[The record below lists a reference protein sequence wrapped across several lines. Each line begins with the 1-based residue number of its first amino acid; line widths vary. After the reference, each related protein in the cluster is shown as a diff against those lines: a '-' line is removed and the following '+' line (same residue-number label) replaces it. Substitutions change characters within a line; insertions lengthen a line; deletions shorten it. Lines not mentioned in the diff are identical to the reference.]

1 MSLITHV
8 GSGSVCLGLSLISVT
23 GLVVSNGSSVVMLL
37 LSLSGSVR
45 RDLVDSFLAHLVEL
59 LAGVCQVESRK
70 GEGSV
75 RVRSFSALG
84 SKLTFEV
91 SKQKLGS
98 SPTHVASAYNSKE
111 PLEQRGRGERLQSC
125 MGERKCNKRRDATHD
140 VLSIGS
146 HVVGGNDLQTKG
158 KKKKVSLTEE
168 MKGRISER

>member
-1 MSLITHV
+1 VSLITHV
-8 GSGSVCLGLSLISVT
+8 GSGSVCLGLSLTSVT

-59 LAGVCQVESRK
+59 LEGVCQVESRK

-125 MGERKCNKRRDATHD
+125 MGERKYNREETR
-140 VLSIGS
+140 
-146 HVVGGNDLQTKG
+146 
-158 KKKKVSLTEE
+158 LTTFLALGA
-168 MKGRISER
+168 ML

>member
-1 MSLITHV
+1 VSLITHV
-8 GSGSVCLGLSLISVT
+8 GSGSVCLGLSLTSVT

-125 MGERKCNKRRDATHD
+125 MGERKYNREETR
-140 VLSIGS
+140 
-146 HVVGGNDLQTKG
+146 
-158 KKKKVSLTEE
+158 LTTFLALGA
-168 MKGRISER
+168 ML